1 MKCISFSLYGWFD
14 RYKVGAIKNAILA
27 SRYFPFDDG
36 FVVRIYMSESLRD
49 DQELVST
56 LRLFK
61 GLQIVFVDQP
71 ENHTAK
77 LWRYRAFSDSEFE
90 AVIVRDIDARLSYR
104 DRVAHEDWVQSGL
117 DAHII
122 KDHPTGHNYLI
133 SAGMF
138 AAKSEVLKDISDLM
152 LENEAS
158 DYYTTDQDFLATH
171 IHPRIK
177 DSVLVH
183 DPYYETPVEGNSIRT
198 TIAFDA
204 PTPVSHIGAALNADD
219 TFFFD
224 IDRKAQMAYCGSE
237 RYQYESDRWG
247 K

>member
-1 MKCISFSLYGWFD
+1 MKCISFSLYGND
-14 RYKVGAIKNAILA
+14 ERYKVGAIKNAILA

-36 FVVRIYMSESLRD
+36 FVVKIYMAESLFKD
-49 DQELVST
+49 KTFITT
-56 LRLFK
+56 LRMFK
-61 GLQIVFVDQP
+61 GLQIVLVDNP

-77 LWRYRAFSDSEFE
+77 LWRYHAFADSQFE
-90 AVIVRDIDARLSYR
+90 SVIVRDIDARLSYR
-104 DRVAHEDWVQSGL
+104 DRLAHEDWVDSGL

-138 AAKSEVLKDISDLM
+138 AAKSAVFKDIESLM
-152 LENEAS
+152 RSNAVG

>member
-1 MKCISFSLYGWFD
+1 MKCISFSLYGND
-14 RYKVGAIKNAILA
+14 ERYKVGAVKNAILA
-27 SRYFPFDDG
+27 SRYFPFEDG
-36 FVVRIYMSESLRD
+36 FVVRIYMENALLD
-49 DQELVST
+49 DQALVTT
-56 LRLFK
+56 LRMFK
-61 GLQIVFVDQP
+61 GLQIVLVD
-71 ENHTAK
+71 EEGNHTAK
-77 LWRYRAFSDSEFE
+77 LWRYFAFSDPQFE

-104 DRVAHEDWVQSGL
+104 DRIAHEDWVDSGL

-138 AAKSEVLKDISDLM
+138 AAKSKVL
-152 LENEAS
+152 NEIETMVKAKERGN
-158 DYYTTDQDFLATH
+158 YYTTDQDFLAAEVYPH
-171 IHPRIK
+171 IK

>member
-1 MKCISFSLYGWFD
+1 MKCISFSLYGNDD

-27 SRYFPFDDG
+27 SRYFPFEDG
-36 FVVRIYMSESLRD
+36 FVVRIYMENALLD
-49 DQELVST
+49 DQTFVTT

-61 GLQIVFVDQP
+61 GLQIVAVD
-71 ENHTAK
+71 EVGNHNAK
-77 LWRYRAFSDSEFE
+77 LWRYQAFSDPQFD

-104 DRVAHEDWVQSGL
+104 DRLAHEDWVDSGL

-138 AAKSEVLKDISDLM
+138 AAKSKVLTGIDSLLWKSRGF
-152 LENEAS
+152 
-158 DYYTTDQDFLATH
+158 DYYTVDQDFLAAH
-171 IHPRIK
+171 IHPLIK

-183 DPYYETPVEGNSIRT
+183 DPYYNTPVEGDSIRT

>member
-1 MKCISFSLYGWFD
+1 MKCISFSLYGND
-14 RYKVGAIKNAILA
+14 ERYKVGAIKNAILA

-36 FVVRIYMSESLRD
+36 FVVRIYMAGDLLV
-49 DQELVST
+49 DQALYTT
-56 LRLFK
+56 LKLFK
-61 GLQIVFVDQP
+61 GVQIILVNEPV
-71 ENHTAK
+71 NHTAK
-77 LWRYRAFSDSEFE
+77 LWRYRAFDDQQFE
-90 AVIVRDIDARLSYR
+90 SVIVRDIDARLSYR
-104 DRVAHEDWVQSGL
+104 DRLAHEDWVDSGL
-117 DAHII
+117 EAHII
-122 KDHPTGHNYLI
+122 KDHPTGHDYLI

-138 AAKSEVLKDISDLM
+138 AAKTRRLRKIREMMWSKELG
-152 LENEAS
+152 
-158 DYYTTDQDFLATH
+158 DYYTTDQDCLASQVYP
-171 IHPRIK
+171 IIK
-177 DSVLVH
+177 DSVLIH
-183 DPYYETPVEGNSIRT
+183 DPYYNTPVEGNSIRT